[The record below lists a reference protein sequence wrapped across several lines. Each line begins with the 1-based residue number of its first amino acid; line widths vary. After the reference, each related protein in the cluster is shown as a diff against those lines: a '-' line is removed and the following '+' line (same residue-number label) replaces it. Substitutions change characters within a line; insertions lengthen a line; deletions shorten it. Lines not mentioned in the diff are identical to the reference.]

1 MSMRSKASLTLAPI
15 PHHHSEKASLSLHDQ
30 GWISS
35 NSSPAPSLSTVLEN
49 VFQMKGRA
57 KQHKSTLG
65 PHQHAGGVQQRQLRP
80 GFRPLCAPHT
90 YMFSSPMLGAHRFF
104 LPGAFVHC
112 IYAVRSVKA
121 LDGFDF
127 SIATFFHKMQV
138 ETCGSLL
145 DIAYTWTY

>member
-80 GFRPLCAPHT
+80 GFRPQCAPHT
-90 YMFSSPMLGAHRFF
+90 CFRPLCSPHTGFRPRCMCSLFSQSRHWMVSTFQLLHFF
-104 LPGAFVHC
+104 TKCRLKHVGVC
-112 IYAVRSVKA
+112 
-121 LDGFDF
+121 
-127 SIATFFHKMQV
+127 
-138 ETCGSLL
+138 
-145 DIAYTWTY
+145 